1 MNPKRY
7 GGVHTYLQ
15 KRYFDSPIRLDK
27 NWQVEIITDKQKTT
41 HQEKD
46 ISEKG
51 SFLQDISTL
60 IDSDLYNMPKVS
72 TMERRKSSVN
82 GMSDEINSDGYISQL
97 PDHLKTQFRLRVNN
111 QELCTIGLSKAYYH
125 PGEDLNYVINI
136 NPNADNTTKV
146 IGLTTYLE
154 AHEVYRLPE
163 NGRKI
168 HKYKVTGNVKL
179 NTLAP
184 SIINGQLL
192 ESSSCLL
199 NNYLN
204 IPKFVTPQFQSRSFL
219 NLEYHLVFQFNLSE
233 GDLHKQK
240 ANEEND
246 MTPFAKCDIYKTET
260 IASSYKFT
268 IPVYILP

>member
-1 MNPKRY
+1 MGK
-7 GGVHTYLQ
+7 
-15 KRYFDSPIRLDK
+15 
-27 NWQVEIITDKQKTT
+27 
-41 HQEKD
+41 
-46 ISEKG
+46 
-51 SFLQDISTL
+51 
-60 IDSDLYNMPKVS
+60 
-72 TMERRKSSVN
+72 
-82 GMSDEINSDGYISQL
+82 
-97 PDHLKTQFRLRVNN
+97 
-111 QELCTIGLSKAYYH
+111 
-125 PGEDLNYVINI
+125 
-136 NPNADNTTKV
+136 
-146 IGLTTYLE
+146 
-154 AHEVYRLPE
+154 
-163 NGRKI
+163 KI